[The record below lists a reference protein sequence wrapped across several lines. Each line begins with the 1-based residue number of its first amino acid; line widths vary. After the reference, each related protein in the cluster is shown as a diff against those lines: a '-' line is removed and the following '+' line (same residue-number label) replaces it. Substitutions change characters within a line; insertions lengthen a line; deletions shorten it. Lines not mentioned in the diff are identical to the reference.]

1 MSLQIALVGSN
12 VTQSGIRVIG
22 DGTNTTVRFDL
33 AKWPVGNPA
42 SGSGYDFDDGVLPS
56 DVIVEFES
64 GPAGYSPTVTA
75 FLDGSLLTVNFSPA
89 PPAPAGSSF
98 AQKQAAAV
106 NIAFQLLYN
115 GV

>member
-1 MSLQIALVGSN
+1 MPLQIAQVGTS
-12 VTQSGIRVIG
+12 VMAAGLRVIG

-33 AKWPVGNPA
+33 AKWPLGNPA
-42 SGSGYDFDDGVLPS
+42 SGSGYDFDGGVLPS

-64 GPAGYSPTVTA
+64 GPTGYSPTVTG
-75 FLDGSLLTVNFSPA
+75 FLDGSLLTVTFSPA
-89 PPAPAGSSF
+89 PPAPAGSSY

-106 NIAFQLLYN
+106 NIIFQLLYN